1 MYAVLYLMLHGIIW
15 FSLSRYQSS
24 LVSRWSLAGIVSA
37 SGIALFATVGVLP
50 DWAVATLGQVLM
62 AAGMTVTSWPQ
73 DSQLDGWLRPALQV
87 AD

>member
-1 MYAVLYLMLHGIIW
+1 MSVEYKKKSVQLIDDVGVDDAEALLQWLQANPKATINLSRCTHVHAAVL
-15 FSLSRYQSS
+15 
-24 LVSRWSLAGIVSA
+24 
-37 SGIALFATVGVLP
+37 
-50 DWAVATLGQVLM
+50 QVLM

>member
-1 MYAVLYLMLHGIIW
+1 MSVEYKKKSVQLIDDVGVDDAEGLLQWLQANPKATINLSRCTHVHAAVL
-15 FSLSRYQSS
+15 
-24 LVSRWSLAGIVSA
+24 
-37 SGIALFATVGVLP
+37 
-50 DWAVATLGQVLM
+50 QVLM

>member
-1 MYAVLYLMLHGIIW
+1 MSVEYKKKSVQLIDDVSVDDAEALLQWLQVNPKATINLSRCTHVHAAVL
-15 FSLSRYQSS
+15 
-24 LVSRWSLAGIVSA
+24 
-37 SGIALFATVGVLP
+37 
-50 DWAVATLGQVLM
+50 QVLM

>member
-1 MYAVLYLMLHGIIW
+1 MSVEYKKKSVQLIDDVGVDDAEALLQWLQANPKATINLSRCTHLHAAVL
-15 FSLSRYQSS
+15 
-24 LVSRWSLAGIVSA
+24 
-37 SGIALFATVGVLP
+37 
-50 DWAVATLGQVLM
+50 QVLM